1 MISVKGVSKNFG
13 DKAAVREVDFRA
25 EDGAITYLL
34 GPNGAGK
41 TTLIRMIAG
50 LISPDAGTITINGRP
65 LRELGNTIGEVGFS
79 LGAFSRNPKHTAEQ
93 HLRWQARLGGLAD
106 RTVAPVL
113 ERVGLASV
121 ARRPVGKFSYGMLQ
135 RLGIASAL
143 LGDPR
148 TIILDEPANGL
159 DVEGTL
165 WLREL
170 LTGLAAE
177 GKCLLVAS
185 HDLTEVE
192 ITATWITVMGKGE
205 VLSDAGRD
213 DTVALGSGPRPLE
226 SAYLAIT
233 ENSVEYAAKG
243 AAR

>member
-1 MISVKGVSKNFG
+1 MISVKGVSKSFG
-13 DKAAVREVDFRA
+13 DKAAVRAVDFTA

-50 LISPDAGTITINGRP
+50 LITPDSGTITINGRP
-65 LRELGNTIGEVGFS
+65 LRALENAIGEVGFS

-93 HLRWQARLGGLAD
+93 HLRWQARLGGISD
-106 RTVAPVL
+106 STVTPML

-121 ARRPVGKFSYGMLQ
+121 ATRPVGKFSYGMLQ

-148 TIILDEPANGL
+148 TVILDEPANGL

-177 GKCLLVAS
+177 GKCVMVAS

-205 VLSDAGRD
+205 VLSDASRD
-213 DTVALGSGPRPLE
+213 DTVARGSGPRLLE
-226 SAYLAIT
+226 SAYLEIT
-233 ENSVEYAAKG
+233 RNSVEYAAKG
-243 AAR
+243 GAR